1 MQTDEMMPHTMP
13 QLVPLMTQSSW
24 TQMMQNNEMVPHV
37 MQNLKQELILRMEM
51 ILKRRS
57 I

>member
-1 MQTDEMMPHTMP
+1 MQTNDEMMPQMVP
-13 QLVPLMTQSSW
+13 QMTQSSW
-24 TQMMQNNEMVPHV
+24 TQTVQNNEMVPHM

-51 ILKRRS
+51 ILRRRS